1 VFIWT
6 SPLFVRG
13 LAVDREE
20 KSNKADARRR
30 MKLRSIKGFI
40 SAIKMP
46 LTMA

>member
-1 VFIWT
+1 LLEVLRWKEK
-6 SPLFVRG
+6 R
-13 LAVDREE
+13 REE